1 MQNEQRTLYFGGTIL
16 TMDRRTPKTE
26 ALLVEK
32 GRVVALGT
40 VEDLVEYAMGA
51 DLRDLRGATLMPAF
65 VDGHSHMSGM
75 GQFRLKC
82 DLTDCASPEE
92 LLQRLRDYR
101 AQRDLTHGEAIVARG
116 FDQAIMGTVPDA
128 ALLDSLGWYNPIA
141 CIHQSGHTAAYNTV
155 AMKLCG
161 VDENW
166 VCPEGGFAQRDAG
179 GRLTGY
185 FEEKAKAPFNAY
197 FNRVTP
203 EIFEQGVLEA
213 QDYYLSKGIT
223 TIQDG
228 SGHGPDRLESYRKL
242 ADAGLLKADVVVYL
256 APDPKDPDFWAKA
269 VEACGNRV
277 YKNHL
282 KIGGVKLVLDG
293 SPQARTAWMRQPYEG
308 ETDYVAYPLHTDA
321 WVREV
326 LDRCI
331 AAGLQP
337 IAHCNGDAA
346 AQQFLDQWE
355 AAVHAAGHGPELRP
369 IMIHAQTVGF
379 DQLDRMK
386 ALGMQPSFF
395 VGHCWF
401 WGDTHLKNFGD
412 RGKRISPVRAAIDR
426 GLVPNFHQDCPVT
439 RPEMLHSIWCAVNRV
454 TRQGVKIG
462 PEQAVTP
469 AEALRAATY
478 GGAYAYFEDNKKG
491 SLKVGATADLVILD
505 KDPTAVKAMEIDKI
519 RVLETIKNGTTVY
532 RAK

>member
-1 MQNEQRTLYFGGTIL
+1 MLKADRTLYFGGPIL
-16 TMDRRTPKTE
+16 TMDKKTPKVG

-32 GRVVALGT
+32 GRVAALGSA
-40 VEDLVEYAMGA
+40 EELAEYAIGA
-51 DLRDLRGATLMPAF
+51 DLVDLRGGTLMPAF

-82 DLTDCASPEE
+82 DLTDCRSLEE

-101 AQRDLTHGEAIVARG
+101 EARGLTHGEPIVARG
-116 FDQAIMGTVPDA
+116 FDQAIMGACPTA
-128 ALLDSLGWYNPIA
+128 ALLDSLGWDNPIA
-141 CIHQSGHTAAYNTV
+141 CIHQSGHTATYNSA
-155 AMKLCG
+155 AMAACG

-166 VCPEGGFAQRDAG
+166 VCPPGGYAERDAQ

-185 FEEKAKAPFNAY
+185 FEEKAKGPFNAY
-197 FNRVTP
+197 FNTVTP

-213 QDYYLSKGIT
+213 QDYYLSRGIT

-228 SGHGPDRLESYRKL
+228 SGHGPDRLEIYRKL
-242 ADAGLLKADVVVYL
+242 AQEGKLKADVVVYI
-256 APDPKDPDFWAKA
+256 APDSKDPEFWQQALA
-269 VEACGNRV
+269 QCGNRV

-308 ETDYVAYPLHTDA
+308 ETDYVAYPLHTDE
-321 WVREV
+321 WVRDV

-355 AAVHAAGHGPELRP
+355 AVVQAAGHGPELRP

-386 ALGMQPSFF
+386 ALGMHPSFF

-412 RGKRISPVRAAIDR
+412 RGQRISPVRAALDR

-439 RPEMLHSIWCAVNRV
+439 RPEMLHSVWCAVNRL
-454 TRQGVKIG
+454 TRNGVRIG
-462 PEQAVTP
+462 PDQAVTV
-469 AEALRAATY
+469 EQALRAATN
-478 GGAYAYFEDNKKG
+478 GGAFSYFEENKKG
-491 SLKVGATADLVILD
+491 ILKPGAAADLVVLD
-505 KDPTAVKAMEIDKI
+505 KDPTAVPPMEIQNIK
-519 RVLETIKNGTTVY
+519 VLRTIKDGETVF
-532 RAK
+532 RA